1 MDSFFD
7 SNVSDSSS
15 VEEKIR
21 KLTEKII
28 KNPEDYFSYK
38 EQARLLLNNNP
49 NEGRAK
55 IALGSLEKF
64 LEKEPEDIESN
75 CLVVRALRLQGNLD
89 EALSMAERLKSK
101 FQNTAT
107 IYEELGRIQYE
118 KENYDAALEILSTSY
133 TKYNDDRIG
142 RALVLTLLQ
151 VKKIDQALTICNQ
164 LLNKK
169 PNDVRTIYEKIKIL
183 AFTNK
188 PKEALEAGEIFLE
201 EFPDESNAIMYGPND
216 QPMTFEIQLASIY
229 QIAARKILR
238 EEKNQ
243 HLFLYKNDQN
253 KIFVK
258 NDLGPEP
265 RLLLEQSLFH
275 IDNSISDR
283 SQYNWGNALAIKQKS
298 LVFLGQFQESLVLL
312 DELLQIRHDF
322 ALKREKI
329 FVLFCLN
336 RYNEVLKISEQYLTQ
351 LPTSKFIRKLK
362 LASLQNLDKNDEFE
376 NERRHMQ
383 EYRNKQ
389 DPKKPEQNLLMD
401 GSINFTENTATQA
414 RELVRKLEKELREF
428 LRKNLTRDM
437 FKELDEGKFK
447 SVYERL
453 EKHRESREQMVHQ
466 SKKLLDFWDETD
478 LGTLFFVIKYGRKLC
493 SKGKYENLDSKL
505 FKFDVNHMYEL
516 QWLRDNFRNPHDHSV
531 ENIDNEFDD
540 TIIVQAKLFTHHIR
554 KFIED
559 LKHI

>member
-28 KNPEDYFSYK
+28 KNPEDYISYK

-89 EALSMAERLKSK
+89 GALSMAERLKTK

-118 KENYDAALEILSTSY
+118 KENYDSALEILSTSY
-133 TKYNDDRIG
+133 TKYNDERIA
-142 RALVLTLLQ
+142 RALVLTLLK

-164 LLNKK
+164 LLDKK
-169 PNDVRTIYEKIKIL
+169 PNDVRTTYEKIKIL
-183 AFTNK
+183 VFTNK
-188 PKEALEAGEIFLE
+188 HKEALDLGEFFLD
-201 EFPDESNAIMYGPND
+201 EFPDESNEIMYGPND

-238 EEKNQ
+238 EEKSQ
-243 HLFLYKNDQN
+243 HLFLFKNDQN

-258 NDLGPEP
+258 NDLGPKAQSLFEK
-265 RLLLEQSLFH
+265 SLFH

-283 SQYNWGNALAIKQKS
+283 SQYNWENALDIKQKS
-298 LVFLGQFQESLVLL
+298 LVFLEKFLESLVLL
-312 DELLQIRHDF
+312 DELLQNRQDF

-362 LASLQNLDKNDEFE
+362 LASLQNLDKNKEFE
-376 NERRHMQ
+376 NEKRYML

-389 DPKKPEQNLLMD
+389 DPKKPKQDLLMD
-401 GSINFTENTATQA
+401 GSINFTENTAIQA
-414 RELVRKLEKELREF
+414 RDSVRKLEKELRKF

-437 FKELDEGKFK
+437 FQELEEGKFK
-447 SVYERL
+447 SVYKSL
-453 EKHRESREQMVHQ
+453 EKKRESRKQMVHQ

-478 LGTLFFVIKYGRKLC
+478 LGTLYFAIVYGKKLC
-493 SKGKYENLDSKL
+493 RKGKYEDPDSKL
-505 FKFDVNHMYEL
+505 LKFNEDHMYEL
-516 QWLRDNFRNPHDHSV
+516 KWLLDNFRNPHDHSV
-531 ENIDNEFDD
+531 ENIDDEFEDA
-540 TIIVQAKLFTHHIR
+540 IIVQAKLFTHHIR

-559 LKHI
+559 LEHV

>member
-7 SNVSDSSS
+7 SDLSDGIS

-21 KLTEKII
+21 NLTEKII

-55 IALGSLEKF
+55 IALGSLKKF

-89 EALSMAERLKSK
+89 DALSRAERLKNK

-118 KENYDAALEILSTSY
+118 RGNYDAALEILSTSY

-188 PKEALEAGEIFLE
+188 HKEALETGEIFLD
-201 EFPDESNAIMYGPND
+201 EFPDESNEIMYGPND

-238 EEKNQ
+238 EEKSQ

-312 DELLQIRHDF
+312 DELLQIRHNF

-329 FVLFCLN
+329 FVLFCLS

-362 LASLQNLDKNDEFE
+362 LASLQNLDKNNEYE

-453 EKHRESREQMVHQ
+453 EKHRESREQMIHQ

-505 FKFDVNHMYEL
+505 FKFDENHMYEL